1 MEEQYCE
8 ASCFKRFFAIL
19 IDTILCIV
27 IFKVLSN
34 FFLKDQ
40 SIFIIFYCIFQV
52 LVIFYNIVMLK
63 FFNATIGK
71 MILNIE
77 VISIN
82 NKKLSWKSSFFR
94 QFLNLIITIPNT
106 ILLILIILKMNNWT
120 GINTVYIALNLLKT
134 SGFGDIISILVFI
147 IGTADII
154 TMLVNENKR
163 SLHDFIAG
171 TIVIDKKDGQ

>member
-82 NKKLSWKSSFFR
+82 DPISTEITEESNTKKKS
-94 QFLNLIITIPNT
+94 
-106 ILLILIILKMNNWT
+106 
-120 GINTVYIALNLLKT
+120 
-134 SGFGDIISILVFI
+134 
-147 IGTADII
+147 
-154 TMLVNENKR
+154 
-163 SLHDFIAG
+163 
-171 TIVIDKKDGQ
+171 KKSK